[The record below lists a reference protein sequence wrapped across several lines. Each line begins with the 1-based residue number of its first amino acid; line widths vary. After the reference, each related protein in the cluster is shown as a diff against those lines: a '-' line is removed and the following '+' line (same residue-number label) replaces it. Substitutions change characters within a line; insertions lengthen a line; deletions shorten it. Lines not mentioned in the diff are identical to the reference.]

1 MSVDWNE
8 SHHRRPG
15 FAAHGDTSWPDERLS
30 QQQRCVVSEVAR
42 RASIPTWA
50 ETLESTRAA
59 LCALGEWLDAPR
71 RHAVARHLPADL
83 AAALDSA
90 GQTPV
95 GGDDLVA
102 LYRCAGRHHA
112 ELSSLHEIA
121 LRCAAVL
128 AVLGESLPP
137 PVVSDLVDQLPP
149 DIAALVP
156 TSVPGAATRS
166 PHRHPWLA

>member
-8 SHHRRPG
+8 SRERRPG
-15 FAAHGDTSWPDERLS
+15 FTAHGDTSWSGERLS
-30 QQQRCVVSEVAR
+30 PQQLGFASEVAR

-59 LCALGEWLDAPR
+59 LCALGGWLDAPR

-83 AAALDSA
+83 AAALETA

-95 GGDDLVA
+95 GGEDLVA
-102 LYRCAGRHHA
+102 LYRCAERHHA

-128 AVLGESLPP
+128 AVLGESLPL
-137 PVVSDLVDQLPP
+137 PVVADVVDQLPP
-149 DIAALVP
+149 AIAALVP
-156 TSVPGAATRS
+156 TSVPGAPTPSADR
-166 PHRHPWLA
+166 RPWLA